1 VKIFLGP
8 PGTGKTTRLLSVV
21 EQELS
26 SGVRPHEI
34 AFVAFTRKAAHEAKG
49 RAMEKF
55 GLQEDQLPFFR
66 TLHSLAFRQLGLT
79 PDEVLGPSD
88 YAELGHS
95 IGMNFAVATDDNEG
109 LPTGPTD
116 KRGSNCMYID
126 QIARLTQTSIQ
137 DVCVKLALERYWDV
151 KLFCDTL
158 VNYKLARKKVDFTD
172 MMETFIDQGEC
183 PAFKVVIVDEAQDL
197 TPIQWRI
204 VERITGRAERVYIAG
219 DDDQAIYE
227 WAGADVQ
234 RFLDLKGEF
243 VVLPHSF
250 RLPRKVHSLALGV
263 LTRIRQ
269 RFEKQFQPRD
279 DDGSVHHY
287 LNPEQVNYST
297 GSWLLLA
304 RNRYALGALCTL
316 MRQKGHPFVLHGRSS
331 VNNENV
337 KALVCWEQLRK
348 GDGVQLDAARSM
360 VRKLRDGGIPKAARS
375 LNALPPDEL
384 VTFEMLA
391 AQGLTVPKTEDWMTA
406 LKIPDTARE
415 YYRAIRRN
423 KESLI
428 ATPRITVSTI
438 HQAKGG
444 EADNVLVSPDI
455 SAACY
460 SGFVS
465 NPDIESR
472 VYYVAVT
479 RARQALHIVQ
489 PRTNKFYELRVSA

>member
-1 VKIFLGP
+1 MKIFLGP
-8 PGTGKTTRLLSVV
+8 PGTGKTTRLLTVV

-26 SGVRPHEI
+26 AGVRPHEI
-34 AFVAFTRKAAHEAKG
+34 AFVAFTRKAAHEAKS

-79 PDEVLGPSD
+79 PDEVLGPQD
-88 YAELGHS
+88 YAELGHA
-95 IGMNFAVATDDNEG
+95 IGMHFATPDDESEG
-109 LPTGPTD
+109 LPIGPTD

-126 QIARLTQTSIQ
+126 QIARLTQTDIK
-137 DVCVKLALERYWDV
+137 DVCLKLALERYWDV

-183 PAFKVVIVDEAQDL
+183 PVFKVVIVDEAQDL
-197 TPIQWRI
+197 TPIQWKI

-234 RFLDLKGEF
+234 RFLNLKGDF

-250 RLPRKVHSLALGV
+250 RLPRNVHKLALSV

-269 RFEKQFQPRD
+269 RFEKRFEPRD
-279 DDGSVHHY
+279 EDGSVHHY
-287 LNPEQVNYST
+287 LNPEQVNYSA
-297 GSWLLLA
+297 GSWLLLT
-304 RNRYALGALCTL
+304 RNRYTTAALCAL
-316 MRQKGHPFVLHGRSS
+316 MRQKGHPYTMHGRSS
-331 VNNENV
+331 VNNEYV

-348 GDGVQLDAARSM
+348 GDGVQLDACRAM
-360 VRKLRDGGIPKAARS
+360 MRKLREGAIPKNARS
-375 LNALPPDEL
+375 LNALPPEEL
-384 VTFEMLA
+384 VTFDALV
-391 AQGLTVPKTEDWMTA
+391 AQGLTIPKSEDWMTA
-406 LKIPDTARE
+406 VKMQDSSRE

-428 ATPRITVSTI
+428 AVPRISISTI

-455 SAACY
+455 SSACY
-460 SGFVS
+460 SGFLT

-472 VYYVAVT
+472 VFYVAVT
-479 RARQALHIVQ
+479 RARHALHIVQ
-489 PRTNKFYELRVSA
+489 PRTNKFYELRTN